1 MKSQDQLNAAGL
13 LLFNSGYIYRRL
25 RKEAER
31 IGIRWSTLT
40 LLKDIELLSPVTQKE
55 LAAENHISGPSVSV
69 LVNQMIKEGLIK
81 RTANSKDRRSS
92 TLSLTPKGQSRL
104 NSDGLK
110 LQESLLPL
118 LDKLNAKEITALLR
132 AEFSLSKLF
141 RS

>member
-118 LDKLNAKEITALLR
+118 LDKLSAKEITALLR

>member
-1 MKSQDQLNAAGL
+1 
-13 LLFNSGYIYRRL
+13 
-25 RKEAER
+25 
-31 IGIRWSTLT
+31 
-40 LLKDIELLSPVTQKE
+40 
-55 LAAENHISGPSVSV
+55 
-69 LVNQMIKEGLIK
+69 MIKEGLIK

-118 LDKLNAKEITALLR
+118 LDKLSAKEITALLR